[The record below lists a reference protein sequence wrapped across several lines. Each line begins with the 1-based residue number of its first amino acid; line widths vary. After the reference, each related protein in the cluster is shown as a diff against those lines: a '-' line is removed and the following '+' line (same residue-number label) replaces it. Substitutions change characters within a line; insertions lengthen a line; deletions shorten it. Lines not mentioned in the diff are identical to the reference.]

1 MAEQRKMNKFI
12 VIFVGIIVVFVVF
25 ILLKGNTEKYTA
37 INTLPSKESKDKPE
51 DGDTQADTIRAL
63 QAYAKEAVEKAKKL
77 NEKTITQS
85 QQVEENKNTVSSLER
100 ENQQNKEELKQTKE
114 YTKTLEEKLKEL
126 NKKLDVIIEEK
137 NKESAEI
144 PVGFGF
150 DNQSEKSKNTQGQWY
165 NPIDFIEEA
174 EGETS
179 STGFKGLL
187 SRPAQLKAQ
196 ANESAVNNKNAQ
208 NKAAQETP
216 PVEKVEPYFTLH
228 KDAILFDSLA
238 FTALIGR
245 IPVDGVTPD
254 PYPVKIFIGKD
265 NLLANGFDIP
275 DVEGM
280 VFSGLGIGDWN
291 LSCVSARLYSATFI
305 FSDGTIVNQS
315 EDDPLAYISDRT
327 GVPCVS
333 GRFVS
338 NARQFITQQVALSG
352 FEAAG
357 SAYANAQLETTEN
370 NDGDKTTS
378 LIGDI
383 SKVVAGNIVKSS
395 TDEVSDWLLARQKQ
409 SFEAVVVD
417 PGKQVS
423 IHLEKEIIID
433 HKEFARKVR
442 YVRLPKTPENTLD

>member
-37 INTLPSKESKDKPE
+37 IDTLPSKESKDKPE

-114 YTKTLEEKLKEL
+114 YTKTLENKLKEL

-150 DNQSEKSKNTQGQWY
+150 DNQSEQSKNTQGQWY

-174 EGETS
+174 EGEAS

-196 ANESAVNNKNAQ
+196 ANESNNAQ
-208 NKAAQETP
+208 NKTVQETP

-305 FSDGTIVNQS
+305 FSDGTIVNQT

-352 FEAAG
+352 FGAAG

-370 NDGDKTTS
+370 NDGDRTTS

-423 IHLEKEIIID
+423 IHLEKEIIVD